1 MLRLSRC
8 WHSLESPVGV
18 LHDNCTGMAQDK
30 AWNPALGCRAL
41 VSGGSE
47 HQKHVLLVTG
57 QNLNDLSLI
66 DVYLILL
73 HCRVL
78 VCHQHGGDVATAAA
92 FTLQGRGRKE
102 GGQGLRRGP
111 TAAAAG
117 DSAPW
122 HQARRGLGRQTGR
135 SQTPPS
141 HTLQLNAPLQQTWSA
156 MEKQLQKI
164 HLSADALGARCSWM
178 FTMPCTSRS
187 VLLPTTCWASQI
199 QTSINFEG
207 CRVAAWLTDRS

>member
-1 MLRLSRC
+1 MLGLPPC

-30 AWNPALGCRAL
+30 ARNPALGCGAL

-78 VCHQHGGDVATAAA
+78 VCHQHGGDVATAAT
-92 FTLQGRGRKE
+92 FTLEGKMKKTGWTGTETRSDNNSHWLPCAMALATEGSADRQGDVK
-102 GGQGLRRGP
+102 LF
-111 TAAAAG
+111 
-117 DSAPW
+117 
-122 HQARRGLGRQTGR
+122 L
-135 SQTPPS
+135 
-141 HTLQLNAPLQQTWSA
+141 HTLFSLMPPLATTWSA
-156 MEKQLQKI
+156 SAKQFQQI
-164 HLSADALGARCSWM
+164 HLSADAPEA
-178 FTMPCTSRS
+178 
-187 VLLPTTCWASQI
+187 
-199 QTSINFEG
+199 
-207 CRVAAWLTDRS
+207 